1 MRSVVREFE
10 VLCHVFQRV
19 AGRVRSD
26 GVGEVVGVHDGVGQH
41 DAAASQE
48 AEVEVGVVRD
58 ERGCADEADEG
69 CGYALD
75 GICSVEVALADAC
88 ERGDEGADTPL
99 GVHVALKSV
108 ERPAALEL
116 DCANLDD
123 GVLLGVQTCG
133 LKVEGD
139 PYVFGR
145 VGVVWEQRRSS

>member
-1 MRSVVREFE
+1 MPVR
-10 VLCHVFQRV
+10 
-19 AGRVRSD
+19 
-26 GVGEVVGVHDGVGQH
+26 
-41 DAAASQE
+41 
-48 AEVEVGVVRD
+48 
-58 ERGCADEADEG
+58 EADEG
-69 CGYALD
+69 
-75 GICSVEVALADAC
+75 ADA
-88 ERGDEGADTPL
+88 PL